1 MPSMALNYTIQ
12 TLTEALESILGP
24 EAAALVA
31 RINELPGSHKSPFIA
46 LPTDI
51 SSIDEIT
58 RLIAKTSNEYGQACR
73 LAGLARAQYKIAEAS
88 YKYKF
93 RTSIGM
99 GKNSSERES
108 KAYAAAQAEYDKMVV
123 LEAIVQLCESIESA
137 TRIAS
142 ESSRRMLLAA
152 DQSQKADSRFE
163 HSASSLSDKDFSVV

>member
-1 MPSMALNYTIQ
+1 MALNYTIQ
-12 TLTEALESILGP
+12 SLTTVLEDILGP
-24 EAAALVA
+24 EAAALIE
-31 RINELPGSHKSPFIA
+31 RINLKPGTASSPFIS
-46 LPTDI
+46 LPTNI
-51 SSIDEIT
+51 SSVDEIT

-93 RTSIGM
+93 RTSVGM
-99 GKNSSERES
+99 GKNTAERES
-108 KAYAAAQAEYDKMVV
+108 KAYAAASVEYEKMVV

-152 DQSQKADSRFE
+152 DQSQKADTRFE
-163 HSASSLSDKDFSVV
+163 YSASSLQDKDFSVV